1 MLGDLEK
8 KRILVNIQ
16 TYGDFDMPST
26 DVIMIAPA
34 GWVLGGVAKVA
45 NTLEKRNSK
54 TNDTV
59 DVIKELK
66 LLGFTVLTTV
76 DLTIGGDL

>member
-16 TYGDFDMPST
+16 TYGDFDMPGT

-34 GWVLGGVAKVA
+34 GWVEGGAAKVA
-45 NTLEKRNSK
+45 RTLEKRNSK
-54 TNDTV
+54 TNDTSE
-59 DVIKELK
+59 VIKELK
-66 LLGFTVLTTV
+66 LLGFKVLTTI
-76 DLTIGGDL
+76 DLTVGGDL